1 MFRTPSSRSFTALLA
16 AAALLGALPGS
27 SRPAA
32 GQRIVQAEEP
42 TFFEIVDVN
51 VVNVEVFVTDERGRF
66 VPGLTADDFTV
77 LEDGKPVEV
86 TNFYGAGAAA
96 GPGAPATRR
105 PAVAAGGPPPLLPS
119 LAEDLPVPEEQ
130 RLFLVLFVDNQNLF
144 PTDRNRLVRSIDS
157 FLRKNPLRPEDR
169 LILVSY
175 DGPGSLRV
183 HQPPTRDLTSVLA
196 SLQQISRGSSNG
208 LNRSAD
214 RRHMLYQ
221 LEKAIAPPVVPDDL
235 LEDMAEADA
244 QATYAGIRLYAQSRL
259 DETRRT
265 AVAVG
270 QFIDSLGGLPGRKA
284 LVYVSGGLSLR
295 PAEALFQAWENKY
308 GGDFNREHQIGT
320 PNQDSFQFDA
330 TLVLSSL
337 AERANANRVTLY
349 ALGATEELAANTSA
363 NPGSSVWGTAEESA
377 ESFNLAKSLHLLT
390 GPTGGFAAVDA
401 VSSEAALTRISQDFD
416 SYYSIGY
423 TPPPGRTSQYHRI
436 EVRAKNPKLKV
447 RHREAHRDRT
457 VSQRM
462 SDRTLSALFLGGGDN
477 PLAVSLL
484 FEDELEKKGNEYLV
498 TLMVKFPMSSVVL
511 LPKDQYHEGRVMVY
525 LGARDTRG
533 RTSGITQVVVPIRVP
548 DAELLTAL
556 GQTVA
561 YRANLLLK
569 DGTYTVAVGVRDE
582 LGNVGS
588 TVTAA
593 YTPGRPTEAKAGR

>member
-1 MFRTPSSRSFTALLA
+1 MFRTPSSRSFTALLT
-16 AAALLGALPGS
+16 AAALLGSLQ
-27 SRPAA
+27 PAA
-32 GQRIVQAEEP
+32 AQRIVQAEEP
-42 TFFEIVDVN
+42 TFFEIVEVN
-51 VVNVEVFVTDERGRF
+51 VVNVEVFVTDDRGRF
-66 VPGLTADDFTV
+66 VPGLTGDDFIV
-77 LEDGKPVEV
+77 KEDGKPVEI
-86 TNFYGAGAAA
+86 TNFYAAGAAA
-96 GPGAPATRR
+96 GSTATAAVSAAAPAPVA
-105 PAVAAGGPPPLLPS
+105 PAFAD
-119 LAEDLPVPEEQ
+119 DLPVPEEQ
-130 RLFLVLFVDNQNLF
+130 RLFLVLFIDNQNLF
-144 PTDRNRLVRSIDS
+144 PTDRNRLVHSIEA
-157 FLRKNPLRPEDR
+157 FLGKHPLRPEDR

-183 HQPPTRDLTSVLA
+183 HQPPTRDLSSVLA
-196 SLQQISRGSSNG
+196 SLQQIAHGSANG

-221 LEKAIAPPVVPDDL
+221 LDKAIAPPVVRDDL

-265 AVAVG
+265 ASAVG

-284 LVYVSGGLSLR
+284 LLYVSGGLSLR

-320 PNQDSFQFDA
+320 PVQDTFQFDA
-330 TLVLSSL
+330 TPVLSGM

-349 ALGATEELAANTSA
+349 ALGATEELAANTAS
-363 NPGSSVWGTAEESA
+363 NPGSSVWSAAEESA

-401 VSSEAALTRISQDFD
+401 VSSESALTKISQDFD

-423 TPPPGRTSQYHRI
+423 TPPAGRTSEYHHI
-436 EVRAKNPKLKV
+436 EVKAKNPKLKV

-484 FEDELEKKGNEYLV
+484 FEDELERKGDEYLV

-511 LPKDQYHEGRVMVY
+511 LPKEQYHEGRVMVY

-533 RTSGITQVVVPIRVP
+533 RTSTITQVAVPIRVP

-593 YTPGRPTEAKAGR
+593 YTPGRPAETKAGR